1 MQAWRT
7 IKLAGIELIE
17 GVYVVDIQI
26 DKLPDLE
33 TQIDTK
39 HIIRFGVCSSSRSL
53 HRGYQTNFVFFFS
66 VNSQIFYKK
75 SKKKK
80 FVVTT

>member
-17 GVYVVDIQI
+17 GVYVIDIQI

-33 TQIDTK
+33 TQIDAK

-53 HRGYQTNFVFFFS
+53 HRGY
-66 VNSQIFYKK
+66 
-75 SKKKK
+75 
-80 FVVTT
+80 